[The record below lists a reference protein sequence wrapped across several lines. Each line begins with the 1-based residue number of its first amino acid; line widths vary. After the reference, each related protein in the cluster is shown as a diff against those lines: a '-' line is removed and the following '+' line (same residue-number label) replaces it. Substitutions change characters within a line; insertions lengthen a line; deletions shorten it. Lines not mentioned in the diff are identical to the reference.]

1 MIESNHAVL
10 WNRCLE
16 VIKDNVPETTYNT
29 WFAPIVPLKYED
41 KTLILQIPSQF
52 FYEILEERFVDLIR
66 KTLYKVIGEGTKLMY
81 NVMVDK
87 TSIPNQTVNL
97 EASNRST
104 AVTPKSIFGANKA
117 PNFLQAPAV
126 QDLDP
131 HLNPNY
137 NFENFIEGYSNKL
150 SRSVAE
156 AVAQKPGGTAFNPLF
171 LYGASGVGK
180 THLANAIGTKIKEI
194 YPEKRVLYV
203 SAHLFQVQYTDS
215 VRNNTTNDFINFY
228 QTIDVLI
235 IDDIQEFAGVTKT
248 QNNFFHIFNHLHQ
261 NGKQLILTSDRA
273 PVLLQGIEERLLTRF
288 KWGMVA
294 ELEKP
299 TVELRKNILRNKI
312 HRDGLQFPPEVIDYI
327 AENVNESVRDL
338 EGIVIAIMARST
350 IFNKEIDLDLAQH
363 IVHGVV
369 HNETKAVTIDDI
381 LKVVCKHFDLEPS
394 AIHTK
399 SRKRE
404 VVQARQIAMYLAK
417 NHTDFSTSKIG
428 KFIGNKDHATV
439 LHACKTV
446 KGQLEV
452 DKSFNAEV
460 QEIEALLTAF
470 TPEEDVRPL
479 LALENI
485 FVDQDFSNKE
495 QAIQFLCGN
504 LGVNGRTEHPF
515 ELEED
520 VWQREEIVTTGVG
533 FGVAIPHTKSQWI
546 RHSSISIARLAKPID
561 WQSEMGEVELVIM
574 LTLGANEGMNHVKV
588 FSQLARKLVNKNF
601 RQSLFAAQDAQSIL
615 TLLETELTF

>member
-1 MIESNHAVL
+1 MSESNHVGL

-16 VIKDNVPETTYNT
+16 IIKDNVPDSTYKT
-29 WFAPIVPLKYED
+29 WFIPIVPLKYED
-41 KTLILQIPSQF
+41 KTLIVQVPSQF
-52 FYEILEERFVDLIR
+52 FYEFLEDQYVDLLR

-81 NVMVDK
+81 NVMVDR
-87 TSIPNQTVNL
+87 TSVPNQTVNL
-97 EASNRST
+97 EASNRSM
-104 AVTPKSIFGANKA
+104 AVPQNVIRGGGNKA
-117 PNFLQAPAV
+117 PNLLHAPAP

-156 AVAQKPGGTAFNPLF
+156 AVAQNPAGTAFNPLF
-171 LYGASGVGK
+171 LHGASGVGK
-180 THLANAIGTKIKEI
+180 THLANAIGTRIKEV
-194 YPEKRVLYV
+194 YPGKRVLYV

-248 QNNFFHIFNHLHQ
+248 QNTFFHIFNHLHQ

-273 PVLLQGIEERLLTRF
+273 PVLLQGMEERLLTRF

-299 TVELRKNILRNKI
+299 TVELRKNILRNKV
-312 HRDGLQFPPEVIDYI
+312 HRDGLQFPPEVIEYI

-363 IVHGVV
+363 IVKGVV
-369 HNETKAVTIDDI
+369 RNETKTISIDDI
-381 LKVVCKHFDLEPS
+381 LNTVCKHFNLEGN

-417 NHTDFSTSKIG
+417 AYTDYSTSKIG
-428 KFIGNKDHATV
+428 KFIGGKDHATV

-446 KGQLEV
+446 KGQCEV
-452 DKSFNAEV
+452 DKTFRSDLES
-460 QEIEALLTAF
+460 IEA
-470 TPEEDVRPL
+470 
-479 LALENI
+479 
-485 FVDQDFSNKE
+485 
-495 QAIQFLCGN
+495 N
-504 LGVNGRTEHPF
+504 LKRRGTN
-515 ELEED
+515 
-520 VWQREEIVTTGVG
+520 
-533 FGVAIPHTKSQWI
+533 
-546 RHSSISIARLAKPID
+546 
-561 WQSEMGEVELVIM
+561 
-574 LTLGANEGMNHVKV
+574 
-588 FSQLARKLVNKNF
+588 
-601 RQSLFAAQDAQSIL
+601 
-615 TLLETELTF
+615 

>member
-1 MIESNHAVL
+1 MSGQDHVGL

-16 VIKDNVPETTYNT
+16 IIRDNVPEQTYKT
-29 WFAPIVPLKYED
+29 WFLPIVPLKYED
-41 KTLILQIPSQF
+41 KTLVVQVPSQF
-52 FYEILEERFVDLIR
+52 FYEFLEDKFVDLLR

-87 TSIPNQTVNL
+87 SSRPEKTVNY
-97 EASNRST
+97 EST
-104 AVTPKSIFGANKA
+104 HRTIMPQKQTIDKA
-117 PNFLQAPAV
+117 IPQIPV
-126 QDLDP
+126 PDLDP
-131 HLNPNY
+131 HLNPEY
-137 NFENFIEGYSNKL
+137 NFDTFIEGYSNKL

-156 AVAQKPGGTAFNPLF
+156 AVALNPAKTIFNPLF

-180 THLANAIGTKIKEI
+180 THLANAIGTKIKEL

-417 NHTDFSTSKIG
+417 NYTDFSTSKIG

-452 DKSFNAEV
+452 DKSFQAEV
-460 QEIEALLTAF
+460 QEIESLLKKKA
-470 TPEEDVRPL
+470 
-479 LALENI
+479 
-485 FVDQDFSNKE
+485 
-495 QAIQFLCGN
+495 
-504 LGVNGRTEHPF
+504 
-515 ELEED
+515 
-520 VWQREEIVTTGVG
+520 
-533 FGVAIPHTKSQWI
+533 
-546 RHSSISIARLAKPID
+546 
-561 WQSEMGEVELVIM
+561 
-574 LTLGANEGMNHVKV
+574 
-588 FSQLARKLVNKNF
+588 
-601 RQSLFAAQDAQSIL
+601 
-615 TLLETELTF
+615 

>member
-1 MIESNHAVL
+1 
-10 WNRCLE
+10 
-16 VIKDNVPETTYNT
+16 
-29 WFAPIVPLKYED
+29 
-41 KTLILQIPSQF
+41 
-52 FYEILEERFVDLIR
+52 
-66 KTLYKVIGEGTKLMY
+66 
-81 NVMVDK
+81 MVDK

-104 AVTPKSIFGANKA
+104 AVTPKSITNGNKA
-117 PNFLQAPAV
+117 PSFLKAPAV

-156 AVAQKPGGTAFNPLF
+156 AVAQNPAGTAFNPLF

-180 THLANAIGTKIKEI
+180 THLANAIGTKIKEL
-194 YPEKRVLYV
+194 YTDKRVLYV

-248 QNNFFHIFNHLHQ
+248 QNTFFHIFNHLHQ

-273 PVLLQGIEERLLTRF
+273 PVLLQGMEERLLTRF

-381 LKVVCKHFDLEPS
+381 LKVVCKHFDLEAS

-417 NHTDFSTSKIG
+417 NYTDFSTSKIG

-452 DKSFNAEV
+452 DKSFQAEV
-460 QEIEALLTAF
+460 QEIESLL
-470 TPEEDVRPL
+470 
-479 LALENI
+479 
-485 FVDQDFSNKE
+485 K
-495 QAIQFLCGN
+495 
-504 LGVNGRTEHPF
+504 
-515 ELEED
+515 
-520 VWQREEIVTTGVG
+520 
-533 FGVAIPHTKSQWI
+533 K
-546 RHSSISIARLAKPID
+546 K
-561 WQSEMGEVELVIM
+561 
-574 LTLGANEGMNHVKV
+574 
-588 FSQLARKLVNKNF
+588 
-601 RQSLFAAQDAQSIL
+601 
-615 TLLETELTF
+615 

>member
-104 AVTPKSIFGANKA
+104 AVTPKSIIGGNKA
-117 PNFLQAPAV
+117 PSFLQAPAV

-288 KWGMVA
+288 KWGLVA

-299 TVELRKNILRNKI
+299 DVELRKNILRNKI
-312 HRDGLQFPPEVIDYI
+312 RRDGLNIPESVINYI
-327 AENVNESVRDL
+327 AENVNESVREL
-338 EGIVIAIMARST
+338 EGIINSLLAQSI
-350 IFNKEIDLDLAQH
+350 IFKRDVDIDLAER
-363 IVHGVV
+363 IVR
-369 HNETKAVTIDDI
+369 KAVRCESKPITIEDI
-381 LKVVCKHFDLEPS
+381 IAKVCSHYEIEES

-399 SRKRE
+399 TRKRE
-404 VVQARQIAMYLAK
+404 VVQVRQVAMFLAK
-417 NHTDFSTSKIG
+417 KHTDASSSKIG
-428 KFIGNKDHATV
+428 QLIGNKDHATV
-439 LHACKTV
+439 LHACKIV
-446 KGQLEV
+446 KDQVEV
-452 DKSFNAEV
+452 DKSFKADIE
-460 QEIEALLTAF
+460 EIEALL
-470 TPEEDVRPL
+470 R
-479 LALENI
+479 
-485 FVDQDFSNKE
+485 
-495 QAIQFLCGN
+495 
-504 LGVNGRTEHPF
+504 
-515 ELEED
+515 
-520 VWQREEIVTTGVG
+520 
-533 FGVAIPHTKSQWI
+533 
-546 RHSSISIARLAKPID
+546 
-561 WQSEMGEVELVIM
+561 
-574 LTLGANEGMNHVKV
+574 
-588 FSQLARKLVNKNF
+588 RK
-601 RQSLFAAQDAQSIL
+601 
-615 TLLETELTF
+615 

>member
-1 MIESNHAVL
+1 MIESNHVVL
-10 WNRCLE
+10 WNRCLDI
-16 VIKDNVPETTYNT
+16 IKDNVPDTTYNT

-41 KTLILQIPSQF
+41 KTLYLQIPSQF

-104 AVTPKSIFGANKA
+104 AVTPKNIFDGNKA

-156 AVAQKPGGTAFNPLF
+156 AVALKPGGTAFNPLF

-294 ELEKP
+294 ELERP

-327 AENVNESVRDL
+327 AENVGDSVRDL
-338 EGIVIAIMARST
+338 EGIVISIMAHST
-350 IFNKEIDLDLAQH
+350 IYNKEIDLELTQR
-363 IVHGVV
+363 IVRKVV
-369 HNETKAVTIDDI
+369 RSESKSITVDDI
-381 LKVVCKHFDLEPS
+381 INVVCKHFSLDT
-394 AIHTK
+394 ATIHTK

-404 VVQARQIAMYLAK
+404 VVQARQIAMFLAK
-417 NHTDFSTSKIG
+417 SYTDFSTAKIG
-428 KFIGNKDHATV
+428 ALIGHKDHATV
-439 LHACKTV
+439 LHACKTI
-446 KGQLEV
+446 KELREV
-452 DKSFNAEV
+452 DKTFRAE
-460 QEIEALLTAF
+460 I
-470 TPEEDVRPL
+470 DD
-479 LALENI
+479 I
-485 FVDQDFSNKE
+485 
-495 QAIQFLCGN
+495 QA
-504 LGVNGRTEHPF
+504 
-515 ELEED
+515 
-520 VWQREEIVTTGVG
+520 
-533 FGVAIPHTKSQWI
+533 
-546 RHSSISIARLAKPID
+546 
-561 WQSEMGEVELVIM
+561 
-574 LTLGANEGMNHVKV
+574 
-588 FSQLARKLVNKNF
+588 
-601 RQSLFAAQDAQSIL
+601 SLKKQG
-615 TLLETELTF
+615 